1 MADMPADFWAGW
13 IAVITIVSL
22 LGLGWFVF
30 SIYFSSD
37 SHEGEE
43 SPVWDEALREDARPA
58 PMWWFW
64 LILGLMVFSVV
75 YLMLYP
81 GLGSFSGVLKWS
93 QGGQLERSFVEFDN
107 DFEDQRARLAT
118 APLDTLRNDPLVMRS
133 ARRVFDRNCA
143 ACHGPDGGGQA
154 SHFPNLTDDVWQWGG
169 SADQLEQSIRL
180 GRKGVMPGWAA
191 VLGDEGVKQVVQY
204 GLTMGQGGDT
214 TEDDPGKVKYGQ
226 FCVACHGATG
236 TGNIA
241 LGAPNLTD
249 DVWLYGNSET
259 ELEQSIAIGR
269 NGEMPAFQSRLDD
282 TQIRMLVAW
291 LTRDRVE

>member
-37 SHEGEE
+37 SHDDEE
-43 SPVWDEALREDARPA
+43 SPVWDETLQEDARPA

-93 QGGQLERSFVEFDN
+93 QGGQLARSFVEFDN

-118 APLDTLRNDPLVMRS
+118 APLDTLRNDPLVMKS
-133 ARRVFDRNCA
+133 ARGVFDRNCA
-143 ACHGPDGGGQA
+143 ACHGPDAGGQA
-154 SHFPNLTDDVWQWGG
+154 SQFPSLTDDAWQWGG
-169 SADQLEQSIRL
+169 SADQLEQSIRA

-191 VLGDEGVKQVVQY
+191 ALGDDGVKQVAQY
-204 GLTMGQGGDT
+204 VLTMGQGDET
-214 TEDDPGKVKYGQ
+214 TEDNPGKVMYGQ
-226 FCVACHGATG
+226 FCVACHGASG
-236 TGNIA
+236 TGKVA
-241 LGAPNLTD
+241 LGAPDLTD

-259 ELEQSIAIGR
+259 ELEHSIAIGR
-269 NGEMPAFQSRLDD
+269 NGEMPAFQNRLDD
-282 TQIRMLVAW
+282 AQIRMLVAW
-291 LTRDRVE
+291 LTRDHVE